1 MAIGRLI
8 YVLQTYRLDCGDLH
22 LKSPGQNNLGG
33 ILMKAILCT
42 KYGPP
47 DVLQVGE
54 VEKPIPK
61 DNEVL
66 INVHAT
72 TVNRTDC
79 ATLRA
84 EPFIMR
90 FSQVYSNQINRFLEP
105 NLLAKLKLLAK
116 T

>member
-1 MAIGRLI
+1 
-8 YVLQTYRLDCGDLH
+8 
-22 LKSPGQNNLGG
+22 
-33 ILMKAILCT
+33 MKAILCT

-72 TVNRTDC
+72 TVNGIV
-79 ATLRA
+79 
-84 EPFIMR
+84 EE
-90 FSQVYSNQINRFLEP
+90 VYF
-105 NLLAKLKLLAK
+105 
-116 T
+116 

>member
-22 LKSPGQNNLGG
+22 LKSPGQSNLGG

-72 TVNRTDC
+72 TVNRIV
-79 ATLRA
+79 
-84 EPFIMR
+84 EE
-90 FSQVYSNQINRFLEP
+90 VYF
-105 NLLAKLKLLAK
+105 
-116 T
+116 